1 MLKDVVEPEYLHSII
16 VFTPQSTFKTPM
28 PANVLQGK
36 AWTDYVKQFQQ
47 AVIPAMKLKRIK
59 YRLEKEILEKG
70 WKTDRLHIEN
80 LKQKQ
85 EEQN

>member
-1 MLKDVVEPEYLHSII
+1 
-16 VFTPQSTFKTPM
+16 M

-47 AVIPAMKLKRIK
+47 VVIPAMKLKRIK

>member
-1 MLKDVVEPEYLHSII
+1 
-16 VFTPQSTFKTPM
+16 
-28 PANVLQGK
+28 
-36 AWTDYVKQFQQ
+36 
-47 AVIPAMKLKRIK
+47 VIPAMKLKRIK